1 MPTAGPG
8 LEIDQGPQG
17 LCAGT
22 FPPSAT
28 SRAAFDSGE
37 HVMTHVLIVVS
48 FLGGAVQGAVVST
61 QEYSSAERCEAARM
75 ALMDY
80 AKARSI
86 EETLRPVCT
95 QK

>member
-1 MPTAGPG
+1 M
-8 LEIDQGPQG
+8 
-17 LCAGT
+17 
-22 FPPSAT
+22 
-28 SRAAFDSGE
+28 
-37 HVMTHVLIVVS
+37 VYVLIVVS

-61 QEYSSAERCEAARM
+61 QEFSSAERCEVART
-75 ALMDY
+75 ALLEY